1 MSSYT
6 SSKKSEVL
14 PDPVYNNILVATLVN
29 HIMKK
34 GKKSLA
40 ARLCY
45 ASLELIGEETQKN
58 PVLILESAV
67 KNVKPL
73 VEVKAIRL
81 GGATYQVPVSVSDS
95 RGTALAIR
103 WILEACR
110 KRAGK
115 RMIFKLR
122 DEILDAEKN
131 LGNAI
136 AKRNAGIRMAEA
148 NRAFAPNR

>member
-1 MSSYT
+1 MARHPFQ
-6 SSKKSEVL
+6 KKSLVL
-14 PDPVYNNILVATLVN
+14 PDPVYNNLLVATLIN

-45 ASLELIGEETQKN
+45 TSLELIGSETQKN
-58 PVLILESAV
+58 PVSVLELAIN
-67 KNVKPL
+67 NVKPL
-73 VEVKAIRL
+73 VEVKARRR
-81 GGATYQVPVSVSDS
+81 GGATYQVPVTVSDS

-110 KRAGK
+110 KRSGK
-115 RMIFKLR
+115 RMIYKLR

-131 LGNAI
+131 VGNAI
-136 AKRNAGIRMAEA
+136 SKRNAGIRMAEA

>member
-1 MSSYT
+1 MARHSSP
-6 SSKKSEVL
+6 KKYEVL
-14 PDPVYNNILVATLVN
+14 PDPIYNNKLVATFVN

-45 ASLELIGEETQKN
+45 ASLKLVGEETQKD
-58 PVLILESAV
+58 PVSILESAV

-73 VEVKAIRL
+73 VEVKARRR
-81 GGATYQVPVSVSDS
+81 GGATYQIPVAVSDS

-103 WILEACR
+103 WILESCR

-115 RMIFKLR
+115 RMIYKLR

>member
-1 MSSYT
+1 MSRHPSY
-6 SSKKSEVL
+6 KKSLPL
-14 PDPVYNNILVATLVN
+14 PDPVYNNMLVSTLIN

-45 ASLELIGEETQKN
+45 TSLELIGQETQKN
-58 PVLILESAV
+58 PVSVLELAV
-67 KNVKPL
+67 NNVKPL
-73 VEVKAIRL
+73 VEVKARRR
-81 GGATYQVPVSVSDS
+81 GGATYQVPVSVPDN

-115 RMIFKLR
+115 RMIYKLR

-131 LGNAI
+131 VGNAI
-136 AKRNAGIRMAEA
+136 SKRNAGIRMAEA

>member
-1 MSSYT
+1 M
-6 SSKKSEVL
+6 
-14 PDPVYNNILVATLVN
+14 LVATLIN

-45 ASLELIGEETQKN
+45 TSLELIGQETQKN
-58 PVLILESAV
+58 PVSILELAV
-67 KNVKPL
+67 NNVKPL
-73 VEVKAIRL
+73 VEVKAKRR
-81 GGATYQVPVSVSDS
+81 GGATYQVPVTVSDS

-115 RMIFKLR
+115 RMIYKLR

-131 LGNAI
+131 VGNAI
-136 AKRNAGIRMAEA
+136 SKRNAGIKMAEA

>member
-1 MSSYT
+1 MARHPSH
-6 SSKKSEVL
+6 KKSLVL
-14 PDPVYNNILVATLVN
+14 PDPVYNNMLVSTLIN

-40 ARLCY
+40 SRLCY
-45 ASLELIGEETQKN
+45 TSLELIGEETQKN
-58 PVLILESAV
+58 PVSVLELAIN
-67 KNVKPL
+67 NVKPL
-73 VEVKAIRL
+73 VEVKARRR
-81 GGATYQVPVSVSDS
+81 GGATVQVPVTVSDS

-115 RMIFKLR
+115 RMIYKLR

-131 LGNAI
+131 VGNAI
-136 AKRNAGIRMAEA
+136 SKRNAGIRMAEA